1 MKVLI
6 VTNMY
11 PSEGDV
17 SWRGGF
23 VKDQVLDTLDTAANK
38 EDDVDIDI
46 YHIKGPISGGGL
58 KEYIKLWPGLLM
70 KLIFGGYD
78 VVHSHHSFCTLM
90 CLPWF
95 FRLIYTVHEG
105 ELNNTSW
112 RSSLIKLAI
121 AVSGVVVYVS
131 HAEFMS
137 SKKKQK
143 FFLPCGIDLNLFVPS
158 SGDKERYI
166 LFPADPSRPEKN
178 ASILKESAALKYSIT
193 GEQLNIVYGGNI
205 PKEDMPSVMARAS
218 IVVSIGG
225 FESDGMV
232 LKETMACNVPA
243 IATRVGNH
251 AYYLQNGGGELVGVD
266 ASDVLHA
273 IDRILLNPS
282 SYLNG
287 RSHLLEMNQDS
298 SQVAGKLL
306 KIYRAR
312 L

>member
-1 MKVLI
+1 MKILI

-23 VKDQVLDTLDTAANK
+23 VKDQVIDTLDAAANK
-38 EDDVDIDI
+38 EEDVEIDI
-46 YHIKGPISGGGL
+46 YHIKGPVSGGGL

-95 FRLIYTVHEG
+95 FKLIYTVHEG

-112 RSSLIKLAI
+112 RSNLIKLAI
-121 AVSGVVVYVS
+121 AVSGVVIYVS
-131 HAEFMS
+131 HAEFML
-137 SKKKQK
+137 SKKKKK
-143 FFLPCGIDLNLFVPS
+143 FFLPCGVDLNLFKPF
-158 SGDKERYI
+158 SGDKEGYI
-166 LFPADPSRPEKN
+166 LFPADPNRPEKN
-178 ASILKESAALKYSIT
+178 ATTLKESAAVKYSIT
-193 GEQLNIVYGGNI
+193 GEKWNIIYGGNI
-205 PKEDMPSVMARAS
+205 PKEDMPNVMARAS
-218 IVVSIGG
+218 AVVSIGE

-232 LKETMACNVPA
+232 LKEAMACNVPV

-251 AYYLQNGGGELVGVD
+251 AYYLQSGGGELVG
-266 ASDVLHA
+266 ANPSDVLHA

-282 SYLNG
+282 SYLKG
-287 RSHLLEMNQDS
+287 RLHLHGMNQDS
-298 SQVAGKLL
+298 AQVAEKLL
-306 KIYRAR
+306 DIYGAQF
-312 L
+312 

>member
-1 MKVLI
+1 MKILI

-23 VKDQVLDTLDTAANK
+23 VKDQVVDTLNAAAK
-38 EDDVDIDI
+38 IEKDIEIDI
-46 YHIKGPISGGGL
+46 FHIKGPISGGGL
-58 KEYIKLWPGLLM
+58 KDYIKLWPRLLM
-70 KLIFGGYD
+70 KLMFGGYD

-95 FRLIYTVHEG
+95 FKLIYTVHEG

-112 RSSLIKLAI
+112 RSSIIQLAI
-121 AVSGVVVYVS
+121 AVSGVAIYVS
-131 HAEFMS
+131 HSEFIA
-137 SKKKQK
+137 SKKKKK
-143 FFLPCGIDLNLFVPS
+143 FFLPCGVNLNSFSPVS
-158 SGDKERYI
+158 DEKEGYL
-166 LFPADPSRPEKN
+166 LFPADPDRPEKN
-178 ASILKESAALKYSIT
+178 AFILKEVAALKYSTT
-193 GEQLNIVYGGNI
+193 GERLNVTYGGSI

-218 IVVSIGG
+218 IVVSIGK

-232 LKETMACNVPA
+232 LKEAMACNVPV

-251 AYYLQNGGGELVGVD
+251 EYYLQDGGGVLVD
-266 ASDVLHA
+266 ASTHDVLNA
-273 IDRILLNPS
+273 IDCILLDPN

-287 RSHLLEMNQDS
+287 RSLLHEMNQDS
-298 SQVAGKLL
+298 AQVAEKLL
-306 KIYRAR
+306 AIYGVQ